1 VIVTAAIG
9 AHNIP
14 EGMAVATVLVQ
25 KGTSPARAVL
35 WAIATSLPQP
45 LLAVPS
51 YIFVETFQVPPRSS
65 WVSRPASFTSPA
77 LSTHT
82 AAVHNDENEN
92 EPRHLVLP
100 LTPHIPRRSPV
111 STLNLSPNTAAL
123 AVFTGAVAAGDG
135 LRRRVH
141 DLDGVR

>member
-1 VIVTAAIG
+1 MGVSFSGQGGLSQGVLVTAAIG

-51 YIFVETFQVPPRSS
+51 YIFVETFQVPPHLLDFRMKSS
-65 WVSRPASFTSPA
+65 
-77 LSTHT
+77 L
-82 AAVHNDENEN
+82 D
-92 EPRHLVLP
+92 
-100 LTPHIPRRSPV
+100 LTPTPPPPNSPI
-111 STLNLSPNTAAL
+111 
-123 AVFTGAVAAGDG
+123 
-135 LRRRVH
+135 
-141 DLDGVR
+141 